1 MGRYLEVQAI
11 RADFFAVA
19 GGRGAAPS
27 GEGAAPKN
35 REFWNLGSCFSDF
48 FGILGSLDFFGI
60 FGILGFWDFGIFLGS
75 GNRPRFRPGIYIKNI
90 KKVLASGLRRGILRA
105 AKGNSPFCFIQK
117 NPNLE
122 KC

>member
-60 FGILGFWDFGIFLGS
+60 FGILGFWDFGIFFGERKSAPLSAGDIYKKYKKS
-75 GNRPRFRPGIYIKNI
+75 TCFRLAARYTESSKREFSLLLYS
-90 KKVLASGLRRGILRA
+90 KKS
-105 AKGNSPFCFIQK
+105 
-117 NPNLE
+117 
-122 KC
+122 